1 MADSL
6 KSQAVKGVVWS
17 AVERF
22 SVQGIQ
28 FVLSIII
35 ARLVAPSEYGLIA
48 MLGIFLAIAQT
59 FIDSGFSNALIQKKD
74 RTEVDFSTVFY
85 FNIVVSLVVYLI
97 LFLSA
102 PYIALF
108 YKEPLLD
115 IITKWVGLNI
125 IISALSIVQRA
136 KLTIQLNFKTQA
148 KASLI
153 AVVISGICGIT
164 MAYYGYGVWALVCQ
178 SLLNNLLNTLLLW
191 VFARW
196 MPAFIF
202 SWQSFRGLFSFGSKL
217 LLSGLLNTIYLN
229 LYTLVIGRKYSAT
242 DVGYYNRSYSIA
254 QYPSVNI
261 VGVITRAI
269 YPIQCEMQHD
279 EERLESS
286 FIQYLQMSC
295 YIIFPLMVGLA
306 VLSKPM
312 VLVLLT
318 DKWAS
323 MSELLSI
330 LCIAYMWYPVMVIN
344 NQMLNVRG
352 RSDYFLKAEIIKKI
366 VAIVILLLTIPLG
379 LKILC
384 FGILF
389 YNILDMG
396 IIIVFTKKVMNTGFR
411 QQFQAIL
418 PIFLVSIGVG
428 VVTHLFL
435 LIISNVYIQLFGGLF
450 IGAVCLAF
458 FSFVFRIKEFS
469 YLLSYLKIKK
479 YNK

>member
-1 MADSL
+1 MTDSL

-153 AVVISGICGIT
+153 AVIVSGICGIT

-191 VFARW
+191 SFTKW
-196 MPAFIF
+196 MPACIF
-202 SWQSFRGLFSFGSKL
+202 SWQSFKKLFSFGSKL
-217 LLSGLLNTIYLN
+217 LLSGLLHTIYLN
-229 LYTLVIGRKYSAT
+229 LYTLVIGRKYSAA
-242 DVGYYNRSYSIA
+242 DVGYYNRSYSLA

-269 YPIQCEMQHD
+269 YPIQCEMQH
-279 EERLESS
+279 EEGRLSSS
-286 FIQYLQMSC
+286 FIQYLRMSC
-295 YIIFPLMVGLA
+295 YVIFPLMVGLA

-366 VAIVILLLTIPLG
+366 VAIVILLLTMPLG

-396 IIIVFTKKVMNTGFR
+396 IIIVFTKKVMSTGFR

-435 LIISNVYIQLFGGLF
+435 LIISNVYIQLFGGFL
-450 IGAVCLAF
+450 IGVVCLAF
-458 FSFVFRIKEFS
+458 FSFVFRIKEFG
-469 YLLSYLKIKK
+469 YLLSYLRIKK
-479 YNK
+479 A